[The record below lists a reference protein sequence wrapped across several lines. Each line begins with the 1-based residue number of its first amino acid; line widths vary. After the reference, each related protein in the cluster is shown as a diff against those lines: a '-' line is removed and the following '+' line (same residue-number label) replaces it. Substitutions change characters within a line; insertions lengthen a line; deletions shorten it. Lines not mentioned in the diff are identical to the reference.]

1 MFKELILVIIM
12 LSGTAVAD
20 DRENFALGLKAL
32 ENKAFEQAKQKFLTI
47 ESTALKTMALNNLAM
62 ATFLAGE
69 PQSGIKL
76 WRQYLQSQSECAI
89 PFENLTKAYSFES
102 AKSLA
107 TIMNLAAPMIPD
119 FIANKDNG
127 QTFALAPSSQTTDN
141 DVFTASNVS
150 QTPSASSPNQ
160 DAEAPRS
167 DNVNAI
173 RKQLKI
179 QVYEALL
186 AWRDRWQTGVI
197 EGYFSSYLT
206 GVSPKQHL
214 DFKTWQNDRK
224 KKVFPGRVLT
234 LKLADIAIKIED
246 DLEHATVDF
255 EQKYQSHTINDT
267 VKKRLLF
274 KWQSG
279 EWLIYSELELR

>member
-1 MFKELILVIIM
+1 MLKKLILVIIM

-20 DRENFALGLKAL
+20 DRENFALGLEAL

-69 PQSGIKL
+69 TQSGINL
-76 WRQYLQSQSECAI
+76 WRQYLQSQTECAI

-107 TIMNLAAPMIPD
+107 TIMNLVAPTPPD
-119 FIANKDNG
+119 FIANKDDG
-127 QTFALAPSSQTTDN
+127 QTFALAPSTQTTDN
-141 DVFTASNVS
+141 GVMAASKAS
-150 QTPSASSPNQ
+150 QTPSTPNQ
-160 DAEAPRS
+160 VAKAPRS
-167 DNVNAI
+167 DNIDAI
-173 RKQLKI
+173 RKQLNI

-186 AWRDRWQTGVI
+186 AWRDRWQAGVI
-197 EGYFSSYLT
+197 EGYFSSYLA

-214 DFKTWQNDRK
+214 DFKTWQNDRT

-279 EWLIYSELELR
+279 EWLIYSELVLG